1 MMSSYECCERVI
13 WLIVATRSAEMVVRT
28 IIEVAKNGVPDPRM
42 FNTETVDRSVANDAR
57 QSARI
62 FRDQPGRV
70 G

>member
-1 MMSSYECCERVI
+1 MVDRGDPIC
-13 WLIVATRSAEMVVRT
+13 EMVART
-28 IIEVAKNGVPDPRM
+28 IIEVAKNGLLDPRM